1 VETAEQIQGGGLSD
15 SEEDGGWTEEEE
27 VLGTDED
34 IPDDAAATTT
44 VTSPAHAGAKRTH
57 EQQQALQQAA
67 GVPAAQKR
75 ARLPP
80 GRDAQC
86 GDRDDEEEEEAVK
99 TPKLKR
105 TLKGGHS
112 SELVGVCWNKST
124 SKWRAQRMING
135 KKVYL
140 GEFAKEEDAARA
152 YNDFVQHGTRN
163 VIPNQKGST
172 SKFRGV
178 CWHKASNRWRAQR
191 VINGK
196 NTYLGDYAKEED
208 AARAFNDFVQHGTRN
223 VVPRQGTPHGQQQE
237 VLQQAAG
244 VPAAQKRGRLSPG
257 RYADMQE
264 GARGEEEEEAA
275 NTAELKKKKG
285 GNECSSTFIG
295 VSWNKDMNK
304 WLAQR
309 MIGGKNTNL
318 GYYATRR
325 GRTWSTASATA
336 STSTTST
343 TTSTTTAAATTTTP
357 GAPPCAAAPPAPAQ
371 PPPPP
376 PPPPR
381 HGFRNPP
388 HPSRPCGGGARGE
401 VSVASPAPPPS

>member
-1 VETAEQIQGGGLSD
+1 MPRFWGVSSLPRAPPPPLVETAEQIQGGGLSD

-152 YNDFVQHGTRN
+152 Y
-163 VIPNQKGST
+163 
-172 SKFRGV
+172 
-178 CWHKASNRWRAQR
+178 
-191 VINGK
+191 
-196 NTYLGDYAKEED
+196 
-208 AARAFNDFVQHGTRN
+208 NDFVQHGTRN